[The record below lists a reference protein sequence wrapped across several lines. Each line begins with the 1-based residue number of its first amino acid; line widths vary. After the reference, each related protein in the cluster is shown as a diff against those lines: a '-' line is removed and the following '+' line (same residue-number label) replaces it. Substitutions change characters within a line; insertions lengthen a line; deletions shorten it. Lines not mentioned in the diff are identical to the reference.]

1 MVPMR
6 LTFRKKKNTSHIYLK
21 LQHNLK
27 VEPIHGSQSRNFSE
41 SSGLKSGWKQSS
53 KSKGFFLIVFSTIF
67 RGTKRQ

>member
-6 LTFRKKKNTSHIYLK
+6 LTVRKKNNTSHIYLK

-41 SSGLKSGWKQSS
+41 SSGLKSGSKQFS
-53 KSKGFFLIVFSTIF
+53 KSEGFF
-67 RGTKRQ
+67 